1 MPVEPILI
9 QTTIPREQ
17 DCWVLCCSF
26 SSTNCWAGLWH
37 GEVHLSKE
45 DLMAEAWGSWLQ
57 CVNSQEAETVFW
69 SFEIM
74 VNTGPL
80 EWMSW
85 KPVLECFRFDFY
97 PCVHTIRVYTL
108 YCLNYVK
115 LRDFYDPGCGLF
127 HKFCWTKRAA
137 CCLVAQCPVKRLNQ
151 LRVSLISFLP
161 RLVSSFC
168 AVAHLLLVLWRL
180 FFILDVVV
188 YIPRIVCGV
197 ISIHSSSSFLS

>member
-1 MPVEPILI
+1 MEPILI

-57 CVNSQEAETVFW
+57 CVHSQEAEAVFW

-97 PCVHTIRVYTL
+97 LSFHTVRICTL
-108 YCLNYVK
+108 YCLNYAN
-115 LRDFYDPGCGLF
+115 LRDFYDPGC
-127 HKFCWTKRAA
+127 WTKCAV
-137 CCLVAQCPVKRLNQ
+137 CCLVAQCSVKRLNQ
-151 LRVSLISFLP
+151 LRVPLISFLP
-161 RLVSSFC
+161 CLVSSFC
-168 AVAHLLLVLWRL
+168 AVVHLLLVLWRL
-180 FFILDVVV
+180 FFILDIVV
-188 YIPRIVCGV
+188 YVSRIVCGV
-197 ISIHSSSSFLS
+197 ISIQSSSSFLS